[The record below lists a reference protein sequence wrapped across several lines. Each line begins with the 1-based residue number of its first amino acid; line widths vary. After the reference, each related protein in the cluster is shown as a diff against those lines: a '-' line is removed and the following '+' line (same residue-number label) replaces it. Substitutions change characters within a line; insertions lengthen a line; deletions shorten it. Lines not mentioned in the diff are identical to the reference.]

1 MDEDLAAFSREQL
14 LAEVVRLRNGIRTH
28 RDSSGHGLCWHHPD
42 LWGLLPEQVDPAI
55 AVPEW
60 PQFMRG
66 CIRYRQSLDAQA
78 PQAPRTAREFGDKGG
93 A

>member
-1 MDEDLAAFSREQL
+1 MDEQLEDLSREQL
-14 LAEVVRLRNGIRTH
+14 IAEVTRLRNAIRKH
-28 RDSSGHGLCWHHPD
+28 RDSSAHELCWHHPD
-42 LWGLLPEQVDPAI
+42 LWALLPDKVNPSI

-66 CIRYRQSLDAQA
+66 CIKYRQSLDEQAAQA
-78 PQAPRTAREFGDKGG
+78 PRISKELGNEGD